1 MSLKNLS
8 SVLRVFIGASYQL
21 AVPKNKQKTVQKKNI
36 PDLKSWTKIVHV
48 CVHMKNCTVFT
59 YAHALW

>member
-8 SVLRVFIGASYQL
+8 SVLRVFIEASYQL
-21 AVPKNKQKTVQKKNI
+21 AVPKHKQKTVRKENI
-36 PDLKSWTKIVHV
+36 ADLKSWTKIVHI
-48 CVHMKNCTVFT
+48 CVQNCPVFT